1 VKGEVRQRRTVGI
14 EGGHQD
20 TMRSGFEGA
29 CSKEGT
35 VPLRGEEQKYKKGGA
50 LLDQRKAGNKAKEK
64 ERVEDDER
72 EEDNRSARRHSTHE
86 T

>member
-64 ERVEDDER
+64 ERVEVDLR
-72 EEDNRSARRHSTHE
+72 EPARRKGLCH
-86 T
+86 